1 MKTGITFGAFDVLH
15 AGHCL
20 MLKEA
25 KEQCDHLVVGL
36 QRDPS
41 ITPKEYRG
49 KVKNKPIQSIE
60 ERMIQLQAN
69 KYVDEIIIYDTEE
82 DLYRILLERKPD
94 IRIIGADWKDKKFT
108 GWDLPI
114 EVYYNSRNHTYS
126 SSELR
131 ERIKN
136 S

>member
-1 MKTGITFGAFDVLH
+1 MKKGITFGSFDVLH

-20 MLKEA
+20 MLEEA
-25 KEQCDHLVVGL
+25 KKQCDYLIVGL

-41 ITPKEYRG
+41 ITPTEYRG
-49 KVKNKPIQSIE
+49 KVKNKPIQTIA
-60 ERMIQLQAN
+60 EREIQLKAN
-69 KYVDEIIIYDTEE
+69 RNVDEVIIYDTEE
-82 DLYRILLERKPD
+82 DVYKLLLEIKPD
-94 IRIIGADWKDKKFT
+94 VRIIGLDWKEKKFT

-114 EVYYNSRNHTYS
+114 EVYYNSRNHSYS
-126 SSELR
+126 STELR